1 MNSVIITT
9 SFNPP
14 ADLVGRAEAAA
25 RFLGGKL
32 VPRRRDSLQT
42 IMRKYQADQV
52 LLVTKEDMK
61 YIRGEYP
68 PVYFHPSMAHV
79 RVQRLMNGESDT
91 MVTASGAEPGDVV
104 IDCTAGLASDS
115 IVFSHVVGDQGRVIA
130 IDSEPAISLLLREGL
145 STYTTDVAPVNEAMR
160 RIEVVHADHLDYLR
174 RQADQSADII
184 YFDPMFREPLAD
196 SSSMS
201 PLRGVANPEALL
213 PESIAEA
220 RRVARKSVIM
230 KEARASKEFA
240 RLGFTTIIPSGTKLA
255 YGVIRC

>member
-14 ADLVGRAEAAA
+14 ADLLERAEAAA
-25 RFLGGKL
+25 RFLGSKL

-42 IMRKYQADQV
+42 ICRRYQTDQV

-61 YIRGEYP
+61 YIHGDSP

-79 RVQRLMNGESDT
+79 RVQRLVHGESDT
-91 MVTASGAEPGDVV
+91 LMTASGAGPGDVV

-115 IVFSHVVGDQGRVIA
+115 IVFSHVVGREGRVVA
-130 IDSEPAISLLLREGL
+130 LDSEAAICLLLKEGL
-145 STYTTDVAPVNEAMR
+145 STYTSDVAAVNQAMR
-160 RIEVVHADHLDYLR
+160 QIEVVHANHLDYLR
-174 RQADQSADII
+174 RQADQSADIV
-184 YFDPMFREPLAD
+184 YFDPMFRAPLTD

-201 PLRGVANPEALL
+201 PLRGIANPHPLL

-220 RRVARKSVIM
+220 RRVARKCIIM
-230 KEARASKEFA
+230 KEVRDSKEFA